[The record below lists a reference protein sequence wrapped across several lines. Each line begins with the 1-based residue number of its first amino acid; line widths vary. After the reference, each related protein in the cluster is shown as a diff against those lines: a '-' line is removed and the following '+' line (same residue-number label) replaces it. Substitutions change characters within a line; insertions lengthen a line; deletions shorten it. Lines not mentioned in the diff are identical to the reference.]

1 MSSEPLGAHTDRLT
15 TVRARQLPQ
24 HIAIIM
30 DGNGRWAEGH
40 GLRRTEGHRRGMET
54 AERTAEFIADE
65 LDIPYLTLFAFS
77 TENWRRPPAEVDYL
91 MGLIRQFL
99 DEKVDKLMER
109 GARLRVLGNL
119 EGLTDSLQQEIR
131 RAEGRTAHNDRFQL
145 NIAFNYGGRQ
155 EILRAVESIVRDKLD
170 GRLNGAPLD
179 EDVFK
184 RYLYTAD
191 IPDPDLLIRT
201 SGEER
206 VSNFL
211 LWQIAY
217 AEFWV
222 TEALWPDFTPDH
234 LLAALETYGCR
245 SRKYGSIPKT

>member
-1 MSSEPLGAHTDRLT
+1 MSSEPLGAWPDRLSAIRT
-15 TVRARQLPQ
+15 GALPR

-30 DGNGRWAEGH
+30 DGNGRWAERR
-40 GLRRTEGHRRGMET
+40 GLPRTEGHRRGMDA
-54 AERTAEFIADE
+54 AERIAEFVADE
-65 LDIPYLTLFAFS
+65 LDVPYLTLFAFS
-77 TENWRRPPAEVDYL
+77 TENWRRPPSEVDYL

-99 DEKVDKLMER
+99 DEKVDKLTER

-119 EGLTDSLQQEIR
+119 DGLSESLRREIR
-131 RAEGRTAHNDRFQL
+131 RAEERTAHNDRFGL

-179 EDVFK
+179 EEIFK
-184 RYLYTAD
+184 RYLYTAEL
-191 IPDPDLLIRT
+191 PDPDLLIRT

-222 TEALWPDFTPDH
+222 TEALWPDFSPH
-234 LLAALETYGCR
+234 QLLEALETYSGRC
-245 SRKYGSIPKT
+245 RKYGAVPKA

>member
-1 MSSEPLGAHTDRLT
+1 MSSEPSGTHADRLLT
-15 TVRARQLPQ
+15 LRAGALPR

-30 DGNGRWAEGH
+30 DGNGRWAESR
-40 GLRRTEGHRRGMET
+40 GLPRTEGHRRGMDA
-54 AERTAEFIADE
+54 AERIAEFVADE
-65 LDIPYLTLFAFS
+65 LGIPYLTLFAFS
-77 TENWRRPPAEVDYL
+77 TENWRRPPSEVDYL

-99 DEKVDKLMER
+99 DEKVDKLMDR

-119 EGLTDSLQQEIR
+119 DGLSDSLRREIR
-131 RAEGRTAHNDRFQL
+131 RAEARTAHNERCQL

-155 EILRAVESIVRDKLD
+155 EILRAVEAIVRDKLD
-170 GRLNGAPLD
+170 GRLNGAPLT
-179 EDVFK
+179 EEVFQ
-184 RYLYTAD
+184 RYLYTAEL
-191 IPDPDLLIRT
+191 PDPDLLIRT

-222 TEALWPDFTPDH
+222 AETLWPDFSPAH
-234 LLAALETYGCR
+234 LLDALETYGCR
-245 SRKYGSIPKT
+245 DRKYGTVPKQ

>member
-1 MSSEPLGAHTDRLT
+1 MSSERLGVAPERLSAT
-15 TVRARQLPQ
+15 NAGTLPR

-30 DGNGRWAEGH
+30 DGNGRWAERR
-40 GLRRTEGHRRGMET
+40 GLPRTEGHRRGMDA
-54 AERTAEFIADE
+54 AERIAEFVADE

-77 TENWRRPPAEVDYL
+77 TENWRRPPSEVDYL

-119 EGLTDSLQQEIR
+119 DGLSESLQREIR
-131 RAEGRTAHNDRFQL
+131 RAEERTIRNDRFHL

-179 EDVFK
+179 EDLFK

-191 IPDPDLLIRT
+191 LPDPDLLIRT

-222 TEALWPDFTPDH
+222 TEALWPDFSPH
-234 LLAALETYGCR
+234 QLLEALETYSGRC
-245 SRKYGSIPKT
+245 RKYGAVPKA

>member
-1 MSSEPLGAHTDRLT
+1 MGASRLA
-15 TVRARQLPQ
+15 TVCSGNLPG

-30 DGNGRWAEGH
+30 DGNGRWAERRG
-40 GLRRTEGHRRGMET
+40 RPRTEGHRRGMET
-54 AERTAEFIADE
+54 AERVAEFIADE
-65 LDIPYLTLFAFS
+65 LDVPYLTLFAFS
-77 TENWRRPPAEVDYL
+77 TENWRRPPSEVDYL

-99 DEKVDKLMER
+99 DEKVDKLMKR
-109 GARLRVLGNL
+109 GARLRVIGHLDGVS
-119 EGLTDSLQQEIR
+119 ESLRREIQ
-131 RAEGRTAHNDRFQL
+131 RAEERTAHNDRFQL

-170 GRLNGAPLD
+170 GSLNGAPLD
-179 EDVFK
+179 ESVFQ

-206 VSNFL
+206 ISNFL

-222 TEALWPDFTPDH
+222 TETLWPDFTPDH
-234 LLAALETYGCR
+234 LLSALATYGDR
-245 SRKYGSIPKT
+245 HRKYGTVGPNA

>member
-1 MSSEPLGAHTDRLT
+1 MSAQSLGMHADRLS
-15 TVRARQLPQ
+15 TVRAGTLPQ

-30 DGNGRWAEGH
+30 DGNGRWAERR
-40 GLRRTEGHRRGMET
+40 GLPRTEGHLSGMDA
-54 AERTAEFIADE
+54 AERIAEFVADE

-99 DEKVDKLMER
+99 DEKVDKLIER

-119 EGLTDSLQQEIR
+119 DGLTDSLQREIR
-131 RAEGRTAHNDRFQL
+131 RAEARTEQNDRFHL

-184 RYLYTAD
+184 RYLYTAEL
-191 IPDPDLLIRT
+191 PDPDLLIRT

-222 TEALWPDFTPDH
+222 TETLWPDFSPRH
-234 LLAALETYGCR
+234 LVEALEIYSGR
-245 SRKYGSIPKT
+245 RRKYGAVPKR

>member
-1 MSSEPLGAHTDRLT
+1 MPRHVG
-15 TVRARQLPQ
+15 
-24 HIAIIM
+24 IIM
-30 DGNGRWAEGH
+30 DGNGRWAEGR
-40 GLRRTEGHRRGMET
+40 GLRRTEGHRRGMDA
-54 AERTAEFIADE
+54 AERIAEFVADE

-77 TENWRRPPAEVDYL
+77 TENWRRPPVEVDYL

-99 DEKVDKLMER
+99 DEKVDKLLER
-109 GARLRVLGNL
+109 GARLCVLGNL
-119 EGLTDSLQQEIR
+119 DGVSESLQREIR
-131 RAEGRTAHNDRFQL
+131 RAEERTAHNDRFQL

-170 GRLNGAPLD
+170 GQLNGAPLD
-179 EDVFK
+179 EDVFQ
-184 RYLYTAD
+184 RYLYTAE

-222 TEALWPDFTPDH
+222 TETLWPDFSPDH
-234 LLAALETYGCR
+234 LLEALETYGSRC
-245 SRKYGSIPKT
+245 RKYGAVPKS

>member
-1 MSSEPLGAHTDRLT
+1 MSSEPSGAQADRLA
-15 TVRARQLPQ
+15 TVQARQLPQ

-30 DGNGRWAEGH
+30 DGNGRWAENR

-54 AERTAEFIADE
+54 AERMAEFIADE

-77 TENWRRPPAEVDYL
+77 TENWHRPPAEVDYL

-119 EGLTDSLQQEIR
+119 GGLTDSLQREIR
-131 RAEGRTAHNDRFQL
+131 RAEQRTAHNDRFHL

-184 RYLYTAD
+184 RYLYTAE

-222 TEALWPDFTPDH
+222 AETLWPDFTPDH
-234 LLAALETYGCR
+234 LLTALETYGGR
-245 SRKYGSIPKT
+245 SRKYGAIPKR

>member
-1 MSSEPLGAHTDRLT
+1 MSSELLGAQTDRLAT
-15 TVRARQLPQ
+15 IRAGRLPQ

-30 DGNGRWAEGH
+30 DGNGRWAERR
-40 GLRRTEGHRRGMET
+40 GLPRTEGHRRGMDA
-54 AERTAEFIADE
+54 AERIAEFIADE
-65 LDIPYLTLFAFS
+65 LEIPYLTLFAFS
-77 TENWRRPPAEVDYL
+77 TENWRRPPSEVDCL

-99 DEKVDKLMER
+99 EEKVDKLTRR

-119 EGLTDSLQQEIR
+119 DGLSRSLQHEIR
-131 RAEGRTAHNDRFQL
+131 RAEARTADNDRFQL

-170 GRLNGAPLD
+170 GRLNGAPLN

-222 TEALWPDFTPDH
+222 TEALWPDFSPDH
-234 LLAALETYGCR
+234 LLEALETYGGR
-245 SRKYGSIPKT
+245 RRRYGAVPKT

>member
-1 MSSEPLGAHTDRLT
+1 VSWQPFATHTDRLA
-15 TVRARQLPQ
+15 TVQAKQLPQ

-30 DGNGRWAEGH
+30 DGNGRWAEDR

-54 AERTAEFIADE
+54 AERMAEFIADE

-77 TENWRRPPAEVDYL
+77 TENWRRPPAEVDFL

-99 DEKVDKLMER
+99 DEKVDKLMDR

-119 EGLTDSLQQEIR
+119 AGLSDSLQREIR
-131 RAEGRTAHNDRFQL
+131 RAERRTSHNDRFQL

-222 TEALWPDFTPDH
+222 TETLWPDFTPDH
-234 LLAALETYGCR
+234 LLTALETYGCR
-245 SRKYGSIPKT
+245 SRKYGSIPKA

>member
-1 MSSEPLGAHTDRLT
+1 MSWQPFATHTDRLA
-15 TVRARQLPQ
+15 TVQAKQLPQ

-30 DGNGRWAEGH
+30 DGNGRWAEDR

-54 AERTAEFIADE
+54 AERMAEFIADE

-77 TENWRRPPAEVDYL
+77 TENWRRPPAEVDFL

-99 DEKVDKLMER
+99 DEKVDKLMDR

-119 EGLTDSLQQEIR
+119 AGLSDSLQREIR
-131 RAEGRTAHNDRFQL
+131 RAERRTSHNDRFQL

-222 TEALWPDFTPDH
+222 TETLWPDFTPDH
-234 LLAALETYGCR
+234 LLTALETYGCR
-245 SRKYGSIPKT
+245 SRKYGSIPKA